1 MRNNGK
7 KLVRLLAAALL
18 ALAMTLSLTACQVE
32 IPGVGTININ
42 DGNAPTGGNTPD
54 GGGTDGDGMDGG
66 EPGAYDDSL
75 DLLRQE
81 LDERQQDERFA
92 VAYIGDIDGDLSD
105 LAIPLRD
112 WINDTAP
119 GLCAQYTFVRNIPQE
134 RVVGDSGSLFCV
146 VPRDPNATVAVN
158 RVRWNEAKGGYETLE
173 VLYRSESG
181 DPILLFI
188 SNDLGTVP
196 TDTTELLLT
205 DSHPDTLSWYPIPGI
220 VALPYDYENDRKLAY
235 DFTFYSQEGNDGFGS
250 DIGWTCPTGSQ
261 LTQEVWAWQ
270 GNTDKPALATLEL
283 HANSSQEG
291 DWGTAT
297 FTWWYESDFVTPEEV
312 YTGDWGLTGNGEYSG
327 VIMLDLTRTGGKR
340 YTPGETERIIHDGF
354 IVQVPMAFEDYTYLS
369 IDKGQHGS
377 YLPVQIE
384 PDTVLYFYPQW
395 GVMRVREH
403 GKETMPCVN
412 AGKGWR

>member
-54 GGGTDGDGMDGG
+54 GDGTDGDGMDGG

-146 VPRDPNATVAVN
+146 VPRDPNAAVAVN

-181 DPILLFI
+181 DPILLFV

-377 YLPVQIE
+377 YLPVQTE

-395 GVMRVREH
+395 G
-403 GKETMPCVN
+403 
-412 AGKGWR
+412 

>member
-7 KLVRLLAAALL
+7 KLARLLVAALL
-18 ALAMTLSLTACQVE
+18 ALAMTLPLTACQVE

-42 DGNAPTGGNTPD
+42 DGNTPTGGNTPD
-54 GGGTDGDGMDGG
+54 RGDTDGDGMDGG

-81 LDERQQDERFA
+81 LDERQQDARFA
-92 VAYIGDIDGDLSD
+92 VAYIGDIDGKLSD

-181 DPILLFI
+181 EPVLLFI

-395 GVMRVREH
+395 G
-403 GKETMPCVN
+403 
-412 AGKGWR
+412 

>member
-18 ALAMTLSLTACQVE
+18 ALAMTLPLTACQVE

-42 DGNAPTGGNTPD
+42 DGNTPAGGNVPD
-54 GGGTDGDGMDGG
+54 RGGTAGDGMDGG

-75 DLLRQE
+75 NLLRQE

-112 WINDTAP
+112 WINDKAP
-119 GLCAQYTFVRNIPQE
+119 GLCAQYTFIRNIPQE
-134 RVVGDSGSLFCV
+134 RVVGDRGSLFCV
-146 VPRDPNATVAVN
+146 VPRDPDATVVVN
-158 RVRWNEAKGGYETLE
+158 RIRWSEQKGNYETIE

-181 DPILLFI
+181 EPILLFV
-188 SNDLGTVP
+188 SYDLGKTP
-196 TDTTELLLT
+196 FETTELLLT

-261 LTQEVWAWQ
+261 LTQEVWAWD

-395 GVMRVREH
+395 G
-403 GKETMPCVN
+403 
-412 AGKGWR
+412 

>member
-18 ALAMTLSLTACQVE
+18 ALAMTLPLTACQVE

-42 DGNAPTGGNTPD
+42 DGNTPTGGNVPD
-54 GGGTDGDGMDGG
+54 RGDTDGDGMDGG

-92 VAYIGDIDGDLSD
+92 VAYIGDIDGSLSD
-105 LAIPLRD
+105 LAVPLRD
-112 WINDTAP
+112 WINDKAP

-158 RVRWNEAKGGYETLE
+158 RARWDEAKGGYETLD

-181 DPILLFI
+181 DPILLYACADMGE
-188 SNDLGTVP
+188 SP
-196 TDTTELLLT
+196 YPDTEVIVT
-205 DSHPDTLSWYPIPGI
+205 DSTGKTVTWYPIYGI
-220 VALPYDYENDRKLAY
+220 TALPYDYEY
-235 DFTFYSQEGNDGFGS
+235 DLPLGYSFTVCDEDYGGDMIEESM
-250 DIGWTCPTGSQ
+250 WTAPTAEQ
-261 LTQEVWAWQ
+261 LVRYVWTWQ
-270 GNTDKPALATLEL
+270 GDLAEQPAMATLEL
-283 HANSSQEG
+283 HANSSQE
-291 DWGTAT
+291 DYWGAAT
-297 FTWWYESDFVTPEEV
+297 FTWWYESDFVTPEEI
-312 YTGDWGLTGNGEYSG
+312 YTGDWGLTANGEYSG

-340 YTPGETERIIHDGF
+340 YTPGETERIIHDSF

-377 YLPVQIE
+377 YLPIQME
-384 PDTVLYFYPQW
+384 PETVLYFYPQW
-395 GVMRVREH
+395 E
-403 GKETMPCVN
+403 
-412 AGKGWR
+412 

>member
-1 MRNNGK
+1 MHNNKK
-7 KLVRLLAAALL
+7 KLVRSLAAMLL
-18 ALAMTLSLTACQVE
+18 ALAMALPLTACQVE
-32 IPGVGTININ
+32 IPGMGTININ
-42 DGNAPTGGNTPD
+42 DGAS
-54 GGGTDGDGMDGG
+54 DGDTAKTNGG

-75 DLLRQE
+75 DLLRQL
-81 LDERQQDERFA
+81 LDERQQDERLA
-92 VAYIGDIDGDLSD
+92 VAYIGDIDGSVSD
-105 LAIPLRD
+105 LAVPLRD

-158 RVRWNEAKGGYETLE
+158 GVRWNEAKGGYETLD

-181 DPILLFI
+181 DPILLFV
-188 SNDLGTVP
+188 SNDLGSVP

-205 DSHPDTLSWYPIPGI
+205 DSHSDTLSWYPIPGI

-250 DIGWTCPTGSQ
+250 DIGWTCPSGSQ
-261 LTQEVWAWQ
+261 LTQELWAWQ

-283 HANSSQEG
+283 HANSSQE
-291 DWGTAT
+291 DYWGAAT

-312 YTGDWGLTGNGEYSG
+312 YTGDWGLTANGEYSG

-340 YTPGETERIIHDGF
+340 YTPGETERIIHDSF

-377 YLPVQIE
+377 YLPIQME

-395 GVMRVREH
+395 G
-403 GKETMPCVN
+403 
-412 AGKGWR
+412 

>member
-54 GGGTDGDGMDGG
+54 GGGADGDGMDGG

-395 GVMRVREH
+395 G
-403 GKETMPCVN
+403 
-412 AGKGWR
+412 

>member
-7 KLVRLLAAALL
+7 KLARLLVAALL

-42 DGNAPTGGNTPD
+42 DGNTPAGGNVPD
-54 GGGTDGDGMDGG
+54 RGDTDGDGMDGG

-75 DLLRQE
+75 DLLRQK

-92 VAYIGDIDGDLSD
+92 VAYIGDIDGSLSD
-105 LAIPLRD
+105 LAVPLRD

-134 RVVGDSGSLFCV
+134 RVLGDSGSLFCV

-181 DPILLFI
+181 EPILLFV

-205 DSHPDTLSWYPIPGI
+205 DSHPDTLSWLPTTGE
-220 VALPYDYENDRKLAY
+220 VSLPYDYQNEKNLAM
-235 DFTFYSQEGNDGFGS
+235 DFTFYSQEGNDENDGS
-250 DIGWTCPTGSQ
+250 DFGWTCPDGSQ
-261 LTQEVWAWQ
+261 LTQKLWVWR
-270 GNTDKPALATLEL
+270 GESDKPAIATLEL
-283 HANSSQEG
+283 NANSSQENY
-291 DWGTAT
+291 WGSGT
-297 FTWWYESDFVTPEEV
+297 FIWWYESDYTTPEEV
-312 YTGDWGLTGNGEYSG
+312 YEGDWGLTANGEYSG
-327 VIMLDLTRTGGKR
+327 VLTLDMTRTDGKR
-340 YTPGETERIIHDGF
+340 HKPGEADRLIHDSF
-354 IVQVPMAFEDYTYLS
+354 IVQVPMLFEDYNCLAV
-369 IDKGQHGS
+369 DKGTHGS
-377 YLPVQIE
+377 YLPVQME
-384 PDTVLYFYPQW
+384 PETVLYFYPQW
-395 GVMRVREH
+395 TE
-403 GKETMPCVN
+403 
-412 AGKGWR
+412 

>member
-42 DGNAPTGGNTPD
+42 DGNTPTGGNVPD
-54 GGGTDGDGMDGG
+54 RGDTDGDGMDGG

-92 VAYIGDIDGDLSD
+92 VAYIGDIDGKLSD

-112 WINDTAP
+112 WINDKAP
-119 GLCAQYTFVRNIPQE
+119 GLCAQYPFVRNIPQE
-134 RVVGDSGSLFCV
+134 RVVDDRGSLFCV
-146 VPRDPNATVAVN
+146 VPHDPNATVVVN
-158 RVRWNEAKGGYETLE
+158 RVRWSEAKGDYETIE

-181 DPILLFI
+181 EPILLFV
-188 SNDLGTVP
+188 SNDLGAVP

-220 VALPYDYENDRKLAY
+220 VALPYDSENERRLAY

-250 DIGWTCPTGSQ
+250 DFGWTCPAGSQ

-270 GNTDKPALATLEL
+270 GHTDKPALATLEL

-291 DWGTAT
+291 DWGSAT

-312 YTGDWGLTGNGEYSG
+312 YTGDWGLTANGEYSG
-327 VIMLDLTRTGGKR
+327 MLMLDMTRTGGKR
-340 YTPGETERIIHDGF
+340 YTPGETERLIHDSF
-354 IVQVPMAFEDYTYLS
+354 IVQVPMGFENFTYLAV
-369 IDKGQHGS
+369 DKGTHGS
-377 YLPVQIE
+377 YLPVQME
-384 PDTVLYFYPQW
+384 PDTILYFYPQW
-395 GVMRVREH
+395 E
-403 GKETMPCVN
+403 
-412 AGKGWR
+412 

>member
-32 IPGVGTININ
+32 IPGMGTINIS
-42 DGNAPTGGNTPD
+42 DGTTADGTGGGNT
-54 GGGTDGDGMDGG
+54 GGDIGG

-81 LDERQQDERFA
+81 LDDRQQDERFA
-92 VAYIGDIDGDLSD
+92 VAYIGDIDGKLSD
-105 LAIPLRD
+105 LALPLRD
-112 WINDTAP
+112 WMNDKAP
-119 GLCAQYTFVRNIPQE
+119 MLCAEYPFIRNIPQE
-134 RVVGDSGSLFCV
+134 RVVDDRGSLFCV
-146 VPRDPNATVAVN
+146 VPRDPDATVVVN
-158 RVRWNEAKGGYETLE
+158 RIRWSEVKGDYETIKE
-173 VLYRSESG
+173 LYRSQSG
-181 DPILLFI
+181 EPILLFV
-188 SNDLGTVP
+188 SNDLGSVP

-250 DIGWTCPTGSQ
+250 DIGWTCPSGSQ
-261 LTQEVWAWQ
+261 LTQEIWAWD
-270 GNTDKPALATLEL
+270 GHTDKPALATLEL
-283 HANSSQEG
+283 HANSSQED

-340 YTPGETERIIHDGF
+340 YTPGETERIIHDSF

-377 YLPVQIE
+377 YLPIQIE

-395 GVMRVREH
+395 E
-403 GKETMPCVN
+403 
-412 AGKGWR
+412 

>member
-7 KLVRLLAAALL
+7 KLARLLAAALL

-42 DGNAPTGGNTPD
+42 DGNTPAGGNVPD
-54 GGGTDGDGMDGG
+54 RGDTDGDGMDGG

-75 DLLRQE
+75 DLLRQK

-92 VAYIGDIDGDLSD
+92 VAYIGDINGSLSD

-112 WINDTAP
+112 WMNDTAP

-158 RVRWNEAKGGYETLE
+158 RVRWNEAKGDHDTVE

-181 DPILLFI
+181 EPILLFV

-235 DFTFYSQEGNDGFGS
+235 DFTFYPQEGNDGFGS

-261 LTQEVWAWQ
+261 LTQEIWAWQ

-340 YTPGETERIIHDGF
+340 YTPGETERIIHDSF

-395 GVMRVREH
+395 G
-403 GKETMPCVN
+403 
-412 AGKGWR
+412 

>member
-1 MRNNGK
+1 MHNNKK
-7 KLVRLLAAALL
+7 KLVRSLAAMLL
-18 ALAMTLSLTACQVE
+18 ALAMALPLTACQVE

-42 DGNAPTGGNTPD
+42 DGAS
-54 GGGTDGDGMDGG
+54 DGDTAKTNGG

-81 LDERQQDERFA
+81 LDERQQDERLA
-92 VAYIGDIDGDLSD
+92 VAYIGDINGSLSD

-181 DPILLFI
+181 DPILLFV

-196 TDTTELLLT
+196 IDTTELLLT

-220 VALPYDYENDRKLAY
+220 VALPYDSENERRLAY

-250 DIGWTCPTGSQ
+250 DIGWTCPSGSQ
-261 LTQEVWAWQ
+261 LTQEIWAWD
-270 GNTDKPALATLEL
+270 GHTDKPALATLEL
-283 HANSSQEG
+283 HANSSQED
-291 DWGTAT
+291 DWGSAT

-340 YTPGETERIIHDGF
+340 YTPGETERIIHDSF

-377 YLPVQIE
+377 YLPIQIE

-395 GVMRVREH
+395 E
-403 GKETMPCVN
+403 
-412 AGKGWR
+412 

>member
-1 MRNNGK
+1 MHNNRK
-7 KLVRLLAAALL
+7 KLVRSLAAMLL
-18 ALAMTLSLTACQVE
+18 ALAMALPLTACQVE

-42 DGNAPTGGNTPD
+42 DGAS
-54 GGGTDGDGMDGG
+54 DGDTAKTNGG

-92 VAYIGDIDGDLSD
+92 VAYIGDINGSLSD

-158 RVRWNEAKGGYETLE
+158 RVRWNEAKGGYETLD

-181 DPILLFI
+181 DPILLFV

-261 LTQEVWAWQ
+261 LTQEIWAWD

-291 DWGTAT
+291 DWGSAT

-340 YTPGETERIIHDGF
+340 YTPGETERIIYDSF

-395 GVMRVREH
+395 G
-403 GKETMPCVN
+403 
-412 AGKGWR
+412 

>member
-7 KLVRLLAAALL
+7 KLARLLVAALL

-42 DGNAPTGGNTPD
+42 DGNVPD
-54 GGGTDGDGMDGG
+54 RGDTDGDGMNGG

-112 WINDTAP
+112 WISDTAP
-119 GLCAQYTFVRNIPQE
+119 GLCAQYPFVRNIAQK
-134 RVVGDSGSLFCV
+134 RVVDDRGSLFCV
-146 VPRDPNATVAVN
+146 VPRDPDATVAVN
-158 RVRWNEAKGGYETLE
+158 RIRWSEAKGDYETIE

-181 DPILLFI
+181 EPILLFV
-188 SNDLGTVP
+188 SNDLGAVP

-205 DSHPDTLSWYPIPGI
+205 DSHSDTLSWYPIPGM

-235 DFTFYSQEGNDGFGS
+235 DFTNCGGS
-250 DIGWTCPTGSQ
+250 IVGGGDIGWTCPSGSQ
-261 LTQEVWAWQ
+261 LTQEIWAWQ
-270 GNTDKPALATLEL
+270 GHTDKPALATLEL

-291 DWGTAT
+291 DWGSAT

-312 YTGDWGLTGNGEYSG
+312 YAGDWGLTANGEYSG
-327 VIMLDLTRTGGKR
+327 MLMLDMTRTGGKR
-340 YTPGETERIIHDGF
+340 YTPGETERIIHDSF

-369 IDKGQHGS
+369 VDKGQHGS
-377 YLPVQIE
+377 YLPVQME
-384 PDTVLYFYPQW
+384 PDTILYFYPQW
-395 GVMRVREH
+395 E
-403 GKETMPCVN
+403 
-412 AGKGWR
+412 

>member
-54 GGGTDGDGMDGG
+54 GDGTDGDGMDGG

-92 VAYIGDIDGDLSD
+92 VAYIGDIDGKLSD

-146 VPRDPNATVAVN
+146 VPRDPNAAVAVN
-158 RVRWNEAKGGYETLE
+158 RVRWNVAKGGYETLE

-181 DPILLFI
+181 DPILLFV

-377 YLPVQIE
+377 YLPVQTE

-395 GVMRVREH
+395 G
-403 GKETMPCVN
+403 
-412 AGKGWR
+412 

>member
-1 MRNNGK
+1 MHNNKK
-7 KLVRLLAAALL
+7 KLVRSLAAMLL
-18 ALAMTLSLTACQVE
+18 ALAMALPLTACQVE

-42 DGNAPTGGNTPD
+42 DGAS
-54 GGGTDGDGMDGG
+54 DGDTAKTNGG

-81 LDERQQDERFA
+81 LDERQQDERLA
-92 VAYIGDIDGDLSD
+92 VAYIGDINGSLSD

-181 DPILLFI
+181 DPILLFV

-220 VALPYDYENDRKLAY
+220 VALPYDSENERRLAY

-250 DIGWTCPTGSQ
+250 DIGWTCPSGSQ
-261 LTQEVWAWQ
+261 LTQEIWAWD
-270 GNTDKPALATLEL
+270 GHTDKPALATLEL
-283 HANSSQEG
+283 HANSSQED

-369 IDKGQHGS
+369 VDKGQHGS
-377 YLPVQIE
+377 YLPIQME
-384 PDTVLYFYPQW
+384 PDTVIYFYPW
-395 GVMRVREH
+395 
-403 GKETMPCVN
+403 
-412 AGKGWR
+412 

>member
-7 KLVRLLAAALL
+7 NLTRLLVAALL
-18 ALAMTLSLTACQVE
+18 ALAMALPLTACQVE
-32 IPGVGTININ
+32 IPGMGTININ
-42 DGNAPTGGNTPD
+42 DGNTPAGGNVPD
-54 GGGTDGDGMDGG
+54 RGDTDGDGMDG

-81 LDERQQDERFA
+81 LDDRQQDERFA
-92 VAYIGDIDGDLSD
+92 VAYIGDINGSLSD

-112 WINDTAP
+112 WMNDTAP
-119 GLCAQYTFVRNIPQE
+119 ELCAQYTFIRSIPQE
-134 RVVGDSGSLFCV
+134 RVVDDSGSLFCV
-146 VPRDPNATVAVN
+146 VPHDPNATVAVN
-158 RVRWNEAKGGYETLE
+158 RVRWNEAKGDYDTVE

-181 DPILLFI
+181 DPILLFV
-188 SNDLGTVP
+188 SNDLGSFP

-205 DSHPDTLSWYPIPGI
+205 DSHSDTLSWYPIPGM

-235 DFTFYSQEGNDGFGS
+235 DFTNRGGS
-250 DIGWTCPTGSQ
+250 IVGGGEIGWTCPSGSQ

-283 HANSSQEG
+283 HANNGQED
-291 DWGTAT
+291 DWGSAT

-312 YTGDWGLTGNGEYSG
+312 YEGEWGLSANGEYSG
-327 VIMLDLTRTGGKR
+327 VLMLDMTRTGGKR
-340 YTPGETERIIHDGF
+340 YKPGETERIIHDSF
-354 IVQVPMAFEDYTYLS
+354 IVQVPMAFEDYTYLA

-377 YLPVQIE
+377 YLPIQIE

-395 GVMRVREH
+395 TE
-403 GKETMPCVN
+403 
-412 AGKGWR
+412 

>member
-7 KLVRLLAAALL
+7 KLVRLLVAALL

-42 DGNAPTGGNTPD
+42 DGNTPTGGNTPD
-54 GGGTDGDGMDGG
+54 RGDTDGDGMDGG

-92 VAYIGDIDGDLSD
+92 VAYIGDIDGKLSD
-105 LAIPLRD
+105 LAVPH
-112 WINDTAP
+112 
-119 GLCAQYTFVRNIPQE
+119 TFVRNIPQE
-134 RVVGDSGSLFCV
+134 RVVGDSGSPFCV

-181 DPILLFI
+181 EPILLFI

-235 DFTFYSQEGNDGFGS
+235 DFTFYSQEGNDSFGS

-261 LTQEVWAWQ
+261 LTQEVWAWD

-312 YTGDWGLTGNGEYSG
+312 YTGDWGLTANGEYSG
-327 VIMLDLTRTGGKR
+327 VLTLDMTRTGGKR
-340 YTPGETERIIHDGF
+340 YQPGETERLIHDSF
-354 IVQVPMAFEDYTYLS
+354 IVQVPMLFADYNCLAV
-369 IDKGQHGS
+369 DKGTHGS
-377 YLPVQIE
+377 YLPVQME
-384 PDTVLYFYPQW
+384 PETVLYFYPQW
-395 GVMRVREH
+395 G
-403 GKETMPCVN
+403 
-412 AGKGWR
+412 

>member
-7 KLVRLLAAALL
+7 KLARLLAAALL

-54 GGGTDGDGMDGG
+54 GGGADGDGMDGG

-92 VAYIGDIDGDLSD
+92 VAYIGDIDGKLSD

-146 VPRDPNATVAVN
+146 VPRDPNATVVVN

-261 LTQEVWAWQ
+261 LTQEVWAWD

-395 GVMRVREH
+395 G
-403 GKETMPCVN
+403 
-412 AGKGWR
+412 

>member
-7 KLVRLLAAALL
+7 NLTRLLAAALL
-18 ALAMTLSLTACQVE
+18 ALAMALPLTGCQVE
-32 IPGVGTININ
+32 IPGVGTINIS
-42 DGNAPTGGNTPD
+42 DGTTTGGTGGGNRGGDIGGGNT
-54 GGGTDGDGMDGG
+54 GGDIGG

-75 DLLRQE
+75 DLLRQG
-81 LDERQQDERFA
+81 LDDRQQDERFA
-92 VAYIGDIDGDLSD
+92 VAYIGDIDGKLSD
-105 LAIPLRD
+105 LTVPLRD

-119 GLCAQYTFVRNIPQE
+119 GLCAQYPFIRNIPQE
-134 RVVGDSGSLFCV
+134 RVVDDSGSLFCV

-158 RVRWNEAKGGYETLE
+158 RARWNEAKGGYETLE

-181 DPILLFI
+181 EPILLFV

-250 DIGWTCPTGSQ
+250 DIGWTCPSGSQ
-261 LTQEVWAWQ
+261 LTQEVWAWD
-270 GNTDKPALATLEL
+270 GHTDKPALATLEL
-283 HANSSQEG
+283 HANSSQED

-327 VIMLDLTRTGGKR
+327 VIMLDLKRTGGKR
-340 YTPGETERIIHDGF
+340 YTPGETERIIHDSF

-377 YLPVQIE
+377 YLPIQIE

-395 GVMRVREH
+395 G
-403 GKETMPCVN
+403 
-412 AGKGWR
+412 

>member
-18 ALAMTLSLTACQVE
+18 ALAMTLPLTACQVE

-112 WINDTAP
+112 WINDKAP
-119 GLCAQYTFVRNIPQE
+119 GLCAQYPFVRNIPQE

-146 VPRDPNATVAVN
+146 VPRDPDAAVVVN
-158 RVRWNEAKGGYETLE
+158 RIRWSEQKGNYETIE

-181 DPILLFI
+181 EPILLFV
-188 SNDLGTVP
+188 SYDLGRTP
-196 TDTTELLLT
+196 FETTELLLT
-205 DSHPDTLSWYPIPGI
+205 DSHSDTLSWLPTTGE
-220 VALPYDYENDRKLAY
+220 VSLPYDYENDRKLAY

-261 LTQEVWAWQ
+261 LTQEVWAWD

-327 VIMLDLTRTGGKR
+327 ILMLDLTRTGGKR

-369 IDKGQHGS
+369 VDKGQHGS
-377 YLPVQIE
+377 YLPVQME

-395 GVMRVREH
+395 G
-403 GKETMPCVN
+403 
-412 AGKGWR
+412 

>member
-7 KLVRLLAAALL
+7 KLARLLVAALL

-42 DGNAPTGGNTPD
+42 DGNTPD
-54 GGGTDGDGMDGG
+54 RGDTDGDGMDGG

-92 VAYIGDIDGDLSD
+92 VAYIGDIDGKLSD
-105 LAIPLRD
+105 LAVPLRD

-119 GLCAQYTFVRNIPQE
+119 GLCAQHTFVRNIPQE

-261 LTQEVWAWQ
+261 LTQEVWAWD

-377 YLPVQIE
+377 YLPVQME

-395 GVMRVREH
+395 E
-403 GKETMPCVN
+403 
-412 AGKGWR
+412 

>member
-7 KLVRLLAAALL
+7 KLARLLVAALL

-42 DGNAPTGGNTPD
+42 DGNTPTGGNTPD
-54 GGGTDGDGMDGG
+54 RGDTDGDGMDGG

-92 VAYIGDIDGDLSD
+92 VAYIGDIDGSLSD

-173 VLYRSESG
+173 VLYRGESG
-181 DPILLFI
+181 EPILLFI

-261 LTQEVWAWQ
+261 LTQEVWAWD

-283 HANSSQEG
+283 HANSSQES
-291 DWGTAT
+291 DWGSAT

-395 GVMRVREH
+395 G
-403 GKETMPCVN
+403 
-412 AGKGWR
+412 

>member
-92 VAYIGDIDGDLSD
+92 VAYIGDIDGKLSD
-105 LAIPLRD
+105 LTVPLRD

-134 RVVGDSGSLFCV
+134 RVVVDSGSLFCV
-146 VPRDPNATVAVN
+146 VPRDPDAAVVVN

-395 GVMRVREH
+395 G
-403 GKETMPCVN
+403 
-412 AGKGWR
+412 

>member
-1 MRNNGK
+1 MHNNKK
-7 KLVRLLAAALL
+7 KLVRSLAAMLL
-18 ALAMTLSLTACQVE
+18 ALAMALPLTACQVE
-32 IPGVGTININ
+32 IPGMGTININ
-42 DGNAPTGGNTPD
+42 DGAS
-54 GGGTDGDGMDGG
+54 DGDTAKTNGG

-75 DLLRQE
+75 DLLRQL
-81 LDERQQDERFA
+81 LDERQQDERLA
-92 VAYIGDIDGDLSD
+92 VAYIGDIDGSLSD
-105 LAIPLRD
+105 LATPLRD

-146 VPRDPNATVAVN
+146 VPRDPNATVVVN
-158 RVRWNEAKGGYETLE
+158 RAQWNEAKGGYETLD

-181 DPILLFI
+181 DPILLFV

-235 DFTFYSQEGNDGFGS
+235 DFTFYPQEGNDGFGS

-261 LTQEVWAWQ
+261 LTQEIWAWD

-369 IDKGQHGS
+369 VDKGQHGS
-377 YLPVQIE
+377 YLPIQLE
-384 PDTVLYFYPQW
+384 PDTVIYFYPW
-395 GVMRVREH
+395 
-403 GKETMPCVN
+403 
-412 AGKGWR
+412 

>member
-7 KLVRLLAAALL
+7 NLTRLLVAALL

-42 DGNAPTGGNTPD
+42 DGNTPAGGNVPD
-54 GGGTDGDGMDGG
+54 RGDTDGDSMDGG

-75 DLLRQE
+75 DLLRQK

-92 VAYIGDIDGDLSD
+92 VAYIGDINGSLSD

-134 RVVGDSGSLFCV
+134 RVVGDSESLFCV
-146 VPRDPNATVAVN
+146 VPHDPNATVAVN

-181 DPILLFI
+181 DPILLFV

-205 DSHPDTLSWYPIPGI
+205 DSHPDTLNWYPIPGI

-261 LTQEVWAWQ
+261 LTQEIWAWD

-291 DWGTAT
+291 DWGSAT

-340 YTPGETERIIHDGF
+340 YTPGETERIIYDSF

-395 GVMRVREH
+395 G
-403 GKETMPCVN
+403 
-412 AGKGWR
+412 